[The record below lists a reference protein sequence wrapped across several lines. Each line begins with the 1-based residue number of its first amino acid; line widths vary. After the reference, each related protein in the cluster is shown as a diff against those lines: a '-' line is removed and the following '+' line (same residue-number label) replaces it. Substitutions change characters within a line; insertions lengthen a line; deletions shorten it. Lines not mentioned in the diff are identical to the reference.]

1 MNPPNPIERLKY
13 AQWILER
20 NLAWIAQAEVKVAVV
35 ISIDIG
41 MVSAIAAAYTTAA
54 SKSVWAILLSVIFG
68 IMIVAALVSAAV
80 VVQPQTD
87 GPPTSFLFFGKI
99 ANMQRADYAQ
109 ALTMASEEAL
119 LQDLCEQIHRN
130 AEIALAKHGWIRLAI
145 VWSFV
150 SVIFW
155 MAAISQLVKNI

>member
-1 MNPPNPIERLKY
+1 MNHANPTERLKY

-54 SKSVWAILLSVIFG
+54 NKSVWAILLSVMFG
-68 IMIVAALVSAAV
+68 IMIVASLVSAAV
-80 VVQPQTD
+80 VVKPQTN
-87 GPPTSFLFFGKI
+87 GPQTSLLFFGRI
-99 ANMQRADYAQ
+99 AQMHIADYSQ
-109 ALTMASEEAL
+109 ALKMALEEDL
-119 LQDLCEQIHRN
+119 LQDLSEQIHRN
-130 AEIALAKHGWIRLAI
+130 AEIALSKHLWIRLAI
-145 VWSFV
+145 IWSFV

-155 MAAISQLVKNI
+155 IAAISQLVKSI